1 MNFKN
6 MEREFKNVKINSILF
21 VSIHFRL
28 IRCKYIK
35 LIYNTSIYLVFY
47 VIDGCRKNQ
56 KMLFSLN
63 RKLDLVLNLLT
74 NSNTVLQTNKQETEL
89 LPDFPL
95 ATIEEFSKF
104 EADLQ
109 SDREIRKQFVSIFL
123 CIF

>member
-1 MNFKN
+1 
-6 MEREFKNVKINSILF
+6 L
-21 VSIHFRL
+21 
-28 IRCKYIK
+28 
-35 LIYNTSIYLVFY
+35 FY
-47 VIDGCRKNQ
+47 VIDGCRKN
-56 KMLFSLN
+56 KKILFSLN

-95 ATIEEFSKF
+95 ATIEEFLKC

-109 SDREIRKQFVSIFL
+109 NDRKIRKQFVSIFL